1 MSFEDR
7 VCVAADDFR
16 VGRTWPEIAQG
27 VRNMWDQVSR
37 VDHSSP
43 TIYRRHLQFRLY
55 IGLISSI
62 PVYKKIKTS
71 RRGQVDGPNNG
82 EEASDEEEDAPRA
95 KQTKVAIVQDYL
107 EQSALPGKQLEPSPD
122 KSTVEAQRL
131 RAFSDDVE
139 KSVKVFLS
147 SYMRDTGLI
156 WLARFVYTDRN
167 II

>member
-7 VCVAADDFR
+7 VCLAADDFR
-16 VGRTWPEIAQG
+16 VGRTWPEIAHG
-27 VRNMWDQVSR
+27 VRLMWDQVR
-37 VDHSSP
+37 IVI
-43 TIYRRHLQFRLY
+43 TLRTVYRRHLQFRLY

-62 PVYKKIKTS
+62 PVYKKVKNKQK
-71 RRGQVDGPNNG
+71 GQVDGPNNG
-82 EEASDEEEDAPRA
+82 DEASDEEDDVPKA
-95 KQTKVAIVQDYL
+95 KEAKVVIVQDYL

-131 RAFSDDVE
+131 CAFLDDME

-156 WLARFVYTDRN
+156 WLAFFVFTAHDLV
-167 II
+167 

>member
-7 VCVAADDFR
+7 VCLAADDFR

-27 VRNMWDQVSR
+27 VRLMWDQVR
-37 VDHSSP
+37 MVIALR

-55 IGLISSI
+55 TGLISSI
-62 PVYKKIKTS
+62 PIYKRVKNKK
-71 RRGQVDGPNNG
+71 GQVDGPNNG
-82 EEASDEEEDAPRA
+82 EEASDEEDEVPKA
-95 KQTKVAIVQDYL
+95 KETKVVIVQDYL

-131 RAFSDDVE
+131 RTFLDDME

-147 SYMRDTGLI
+147 SHMRDTGLI
-156 WLARFVYTDRN
+156 WLAFIVYIDRHLV
-167 II
+167 